1 MSMKT
6 LTPIFHLSAWAVA
19 LCTALLS
26 ASAQAQTALSASQ
39 SAAPVALSV
48 KINGQVTPAER
59 GELLLREQLARGVS
73 DTPQLRNAIRETLI
87 NQAIMSQEAVKQSL
101 DKQPLIKA
109 RLELTQ
115 QNTLAQA
122 WQQKAMQDAVVSDAE
137 LQAEYQAQVKALGT
151 QEYLLRHV
159 LVADEK
165 QAQQV
170 QTKLKGGAKFEVVAL
185 EMSRDPGTRD
195 KGGLSEWVA
204 EGRLAPAIL
213 QALQGLKAGQMAAQ
227 AVQTPA
233 GWQVLKLEEKRA
245 LTAPTL
251 EAVTPQLKLAIA
263 QRQVQAKLVALRASA
278 KVE

>member
-1 MSMKT
+1 
-6 LTPIFHLSAWAVA
+6 LVI
-19 LCTALLS
+19 
-26 ASAQAQTALSASQ
+26 
-39 SAAPVALSV
+39 
-48 KINGQVTPAER
+48 
-59 GELLLREQLARGVS
+59 
-73 DTPQLRNAIRETLI
+73 
-87 NQAIMSQEAVKQSL
+87 
-101 DKQPLIKA
+101 A

-115 QNTLAQA
+115 QNVLAQA
-122 WQQKAMQDAVVSDAE
+122 WQQKAMQDVVISDSE

-170 QTKLKGGAKFEVVAL
+170 QSKLKGGAKFEVVAL
-185 EMSRDPGTRD
+185 ELSRDPGTRD

-213 QALQGLKAGQMAAQ
+213 QAVQGLKTGQLAPQ

-233 GWQVLKLEEKRA
+233 GWQVLKLEDKRA
-245 LTAPTL
+245 LKAPTL
-251 EAVTPQLKLAIA
+251 DAVTSQLRLAIA
-263 QRQVQAKLVALRASA
+263 QRQVQAKLAALRASA

>member
-1 MSMKT
+1 MKT
-6 LTPIFHLSAWAVA
+6 PTLTFHLSARAVV

-26 ASAQAQTALSASQ
+26 ASAQAQTAPGAAQ
-39 SAAPVALSV
+39 SATPIAWSV

-59 GELLLREQLARGVS
+59 GELLLREQLARGAS
-73 DTPQLRNAIRETLI
+73 DTPQLRNAIREALI

-122 WQQKAMQDAVVSDAE
+122 WQQKAMQDVVISDAE
-137 LQAEYQAQVKALGT
+137 LQAEYQTQVKALGT

-159 LVADEK
+159 LEADEK

-185 EMSRDPGTRD
+185 ELSRDSGTRD
-195 KGGLSEWVA
+195 KGGLSDWVA
-204 EGRLAPAIL
+204 EGRLAPSIL
-213 QALQGLKAGQMAAQ
+213 QAVQGLKTGQMAPQ

-263 QRQVQAKLVALRASA
+263 QRQVQAKLAALRASA